1 MPAGQGKDAERFA
14 AAVEQGTPPGFAGD
28 GDLARE
34 LEIVA
39 MLRSRGAAF
48 APDPDA
54 KARAKQ
60 RLMAVLAAE
69 QGDRRP
75 RGPQPPVPPPSA
87 EEQTAPLGRINE
99 PSFPAQQE
107 GVNASA
113 VTSKLPA
120 YTGRGDEG
128 GDTTVE
134 ATTTEAATA
143 EGTPP
148 SAPAGRPGRH
158 SSRRTV
164 SRPAGRARGSRGPAT
179 TPAGSGLRRRAVFVG
194 SAALVMLLAIAG
206 GGVFASRDALPGDNL
221 YALKRVAESAGLALT
236 FDESAKARRHLDI
249 ATTRLDEVQKLVDRT
264 PQAPVAPDVYASAI
278 QEFDAAAG
286 EGSRLLLKAD
296 KSSTADTTALGD
308 LQSWASQEADRLTTL
323 RPALPDTA
331 AADAEGAIKLLD
343 RLVGRTTALTAR
355 SSCSEVT
362 SGTDDL
368 GPLPAAGACAPRPHD
383 SDAPETGTTGGNGR
397 HQTDQDPSST
407 TPGEN
412 DDPTS
417 DVTQTP
423 GADEPPSL
431 LPDLDSD
438 GNLFGNDSNEGSDRD
453 DTSTTTRSR
462 NSENND
468 GNGDDD
474 DTPAPGLPRLL
485 PPVTLPPLLPGMPG
499 ITIG

>member
-28 GDLARE
+28 DDLARE

-75 RGPQPPVPPPSA
+75 RGQQPPVPAPSA
-87 EEQTAPLGRINE
+87 EEQTAPLGRILE
-99 PSFPAQQE
+99 PSFPAQEE

-113 VTSKLPA
+113 VTNKLPA
-120 YTGRGDEG
+120 YPGRGDEG
-128 GDTTVE
+128 GATSVE
-134 ATTTEAATA
+134 ATTTEATTTEGASPTTA
-143 EGTPP
+143 
-148 SAPAGRPGRH
+148 AARPGRH

-164 SRPAGRARGSRGPAT
+164 SRPAGRARGSRGPAA
-179 TPAGSGLRRRAVFVG
+179 TPAGNGLRRRAVFVG
-194 SAALVMLLAIAG
+194 SAALVMLLAVAG
-206 GGVFASRDALPGDNL
+206 GGVFASHDSLPGDNL
-221 YALKRVAESAGLALT
+221 YALKRVAETAGLALT

-249 ATTRLDEVQKLVDRT
+249 ATTRLDEVEKLVDRT
-264 PQAPVAPDVYASAI
+264 PQAPVAPGVYASAI

-286 EGSRLLLKAD
+286 EGSRLLLTSEE
-296 KSSTADTTALGD
+296 SSTADAAALGD
-308 LQSWASQEADRLTTL
+308 LRSWAAQEADRLSTL

-343 RLVGRTTALTAR
+343 RLVGRTAALTAR

-368 GPLPAAGACAPRPHD
+368 GPLPAAGACAPRSLDP
-383 SDAPETGTTGGNGR
+383 DAPETDTTGGNGR
-397 HQTDQDPSST
+397 HHTERSPSSA
-407 TPGEN
+407 TPGDSDE
-412 DDPTS
+412 PTS

-423 GADEPPSL
+423 GADEPPAL
-431 LPDLDSD
+431 LPDLDPD
-438 GNLFGNDSNEGSDRD
+438 GNLLDDESHEGSDGD
-453 DTSTTTRSR
+453 DTSTATRSR
-462 NSENND
+462 TPHSYD
-468 GNGDDD
+468 GDDD
-474 DTPAPGLPRLL
+474 DHKSVPGLPRLL

-499 ITIG
+499 ITIGS

>member
-28 GDLARE
+28 DDLARE

-48 APDPDA
+48 APDPEA

-69 QGDRRP
+69 QGDRRS

-87 EEQTAPLGRINE
+87 EELTAPLGRIQQ

-113 VTSKLPA
+113 VTNKLPA
-120 YTGRGDEG
+120 YTGRSDEG
-128 GDTTVE
+128 GSATVE
-134 ATTTEAATA
+134 ATTVEPATT
-143 EGTPP
+143 EGTTP
-148 SAPAGRPGRH
+148 ATPAGRPGRH

-194 SAALVMLLAIAG
+194 SAALVMLLAVAG
-206 GGVFASRDALPGDNL
+206 GGVFASRDSLPGDNL
-221 YALKRVAESAGLALT
+221 YALKRVAETAGLALT
-236 FDESAKARRHLDI
+236 FDEAAKARRHLEI
-249 ATTRLDEVQKLVDRT
+249 ATTRLDEVQQLVDRT

-296 KSSTADTTALGD
+296 ESSTADTAALGD
-308 LQSWASQEADRLTTL
+308 LRSWASQEADRLTTL

-355 SSCSEVT
+355 SSCSQVT

-368 GPLPAAGACAPRPHD
+368 GPLPAAGACAPRPQD
-383 SDAPETGTTGGNGR
+383 SDAPETDTTGGNGR
-397 HQTDQDPSST
+397 HQIDQNPSST
-407 TPGEN
+407 SPGES

-431 LPDLDSD
+431 LPDLDPD
-438 GNLFGNDSNEGSDRD
+438 GNLIDNESHEGSDGD
-453 DTSTTTRSR
+453 DTSTATRSR
-462 NSENND
+462 TPDSND

-474 DTPAPGLPRLL
+474 KPPAPGMPRLL